1 MTAANGRENGFASG
15 YFRRGA
21 VAPTQAGEDGSVV
34 ERRRQHSNSNYLKD
48 RLRTQ
53 CLI

>member
-1 MTAANGRENGFASG
+1 MTATNSGANGSASG

-21 VAPTQAGEDGSVV
+21 VAPTQAGEDGSVF